1 MNIHIRSEFGRYT
14 ITVFHGEKKIF
25 IACDVD
31 CESQDA
37 TTACQLLQALH
48 DSKIIN
54 LTACELTKNQF
65 DFLKI

>member
-1 MNIHIRSEFGRYT
+1 MNIHIRSEFERYS
-14 ITVFHGEKKIF
+14 ITVWIGDKKIF
-25 IACDVD
+25 SAADAD

-48 DSKIIN
+48 DSKVID